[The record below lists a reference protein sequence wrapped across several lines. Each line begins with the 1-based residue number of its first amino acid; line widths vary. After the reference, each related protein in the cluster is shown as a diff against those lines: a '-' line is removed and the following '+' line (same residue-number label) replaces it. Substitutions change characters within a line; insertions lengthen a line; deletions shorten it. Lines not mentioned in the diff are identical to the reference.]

1 MTVGE
6 KIQEVL
12 MGIKV
17 IENKEYNLIT
27 ISKEIW
33 DSDYQ
38 GEPTIPLS
46 VIEKIKAEIE
56 RKRDRI
62 KEVEP
67 QSVTA
72 SMSGFVLACSEA
84 LAIIDKAVK
93 ECTHE

>member
-1 MTVGE
+1 MTNAE
-6 KIQEVL
+6 KFEEVL

-46 VIEKIKAEIE
+46 VIEKITTEIE
-56 RKRDRI
+56 ERATYEGIYLDRAD
-62 KEVEP
+62 V
-67 QSVTA
+67 
-72 SMSGFVLACSEA
+72 

>member
-1 MTVGE
+1 MTNRQ
-6 KIQEVL
+6 KFIEVF
-12 MGIKV
+12 GFDNSFV
-17 IENKEYNLIT
+17 SSYWNSEY
-27 ISKEIW
+27 K
-33 DSDYQ
+33 

-56 RKRDRI
+56 RKRNRI

-93 ECTHE
+93 ECTHEED